1 MALQWQTSYRR
12 FAACCPAYEA
22 SGRQTVDIIAGDGIQ
37 RAVKGPFGTVASSRV
52 CAAGRCEY
60 AGGYSFTTL
69 LCEQRRYLPW
79 LTERALRAGVTLA
92 HRTITSLR
100 ARRAQAP
107 PV

>member
-1 MALQWQTSYRR
+1 M
-12 FAACCPAYEA
+12 CM
-22 SGRQTVDIIAGDGIQ
+22 
-37 RAVKGPFGTVASSRV
+37 
-52 CAAGRCEY
+52 AGRCEY

-100 ARRAQAP
+100 VRHARAP
-107 PV
+107 AASQCSLLRGRVTLQ

>member
-1 MALQWQTSYRR
+1 M
-12 FAACCPAYEA
+12 
-22 SGRQTVDIIAGDGIQ
+22 
-37 RAVKGPFGTVASSRV
+37 
-52 CAAGRCEY
+52 AGRCEY

-100 ARRAQAP
+100 ARHARAPAA
-107 PV
+107 

>member
-1 MALQWQTSYRR
+1 M
-12 FAACCPAYEA
+12 CM
-22 SGRQTVDIIAGDGIQ
+22 
-37 RAVKGPFGTVASSRV
+37 
-52 CAAGRCEY
+52 AGRCEY

-100 ARRAQAP
+100 VRHARAP
-107 PV
+107 GT

>member
-1 MALQWQTSYRR
+1 MLSCMRGT
-12 FAACCPAYEA
+12 
-22 SGRQTVDIIAGDGIQ
+22 GRETADIVAGEGTQ
-37 RAVKGPFGTVASSRV
+37 GAVNGPLGVIASSRLWM
-52 CAAGRCEY
+52 AGRCEY

-100 ARRAQAP
+100 VRPARAP